1 MELPLAID
9 DTPAIVVPGCWNT
22 VTEVAPVIVLNAES
36 DASVSVKLVVDP
48 LVTVAEAAPLKPCIS
63 SSTSAAVIVPTA
75 DPPPIH
81 NKETSGVTQITS
93 STLHRSGEAHQ
104 ADHRQRTSP

>member
-1 MELPLAID
+1 
-9 DTPAIVVPGCWNT
+9 
-22 VTEVAPVIVLNAES
+22 
-36 DASVSVKLVVDP
+36 
-48 LVTVAEAAPLKPCIS
+48 
-63 SSTSAAVIVPTA
+63 VIVPTA